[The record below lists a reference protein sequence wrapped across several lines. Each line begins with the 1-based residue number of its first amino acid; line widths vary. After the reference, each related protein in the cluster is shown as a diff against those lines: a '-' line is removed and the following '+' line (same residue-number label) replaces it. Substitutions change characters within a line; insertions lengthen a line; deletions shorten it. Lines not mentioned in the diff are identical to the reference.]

1 MDKQSADAGGRSPPE
16 LSDAYACA
24 EAYKTE
30 GLFLYENHKNGRFRI
45 FGGRKCCPGKT
56 VVLECVSE
64 ADETICTGWEVI
76 AH

>member
-1 MDKQSADAGGRSPPE
+1 MQGFHVNEKLRESENYRR
-16 LSDAYACA
+16 
-24 EAYKTE
+24 KRTKMNV
-30 GLFLYENHKNGRFRI
+30 LFLYENHKNGRFRI
-45 FGGRKCCPGKT
+45 FGGRECCSRET

>member
-1 MDKQSADAGGRSPPE
+1 MQGICVNLYLNKSTNNLRA
-16 LSDAYACA
+16 LKCT
-24 EAYKTE
+24 KTT
-30 GLFLYENHKNGRFRI
+30 GMFLYENHKNDRFRM
-45 FGGRKCCPGKT
+45 FGAPKCCPGKA